1 LKPFRKNVALAIDGG
16 GIRGIIVA
24 KALTML
30 EDKLGQPAYQTFR
43 LTAGT
48 STGSILAAG
57 IASDIGARALLD
69 MYVELGDRLFKKTFW
84 SWTWLLR
91 GYRYSREPLIKLFGE
106 MLENKTLG
114 QLWDSPPSSAL
125 VLTAYD
131 LVSNQTRFIKS
142 WKPQYR
148 DWSVLKAVLA
158 SSAAPTY
165 FSVIDGRYTD
175 GGVGAYNNPCFIAA
189 YEVVKYLR
197 WEESETTLISLGT
210 GRLPPTVKIGEPDRY
225 TALQW
230 LPRVIET
237 RAHDA
242 ADQQVS
248 LVSTMFPTLD
258 FRRFQVDLKDP
269 IQVDDPSKV
278 RELLDYGEEMGHK
291 ILNDEVDPIQNV
303 TRDLAP
309 AMHPTPMTA
318 ENYKI

>member
-1 LKPFRKNVALAIDGG
+1 MKPFRKNVALAIDGG
-16 GIRGIIVA
+16 GIRGIMVA

-30 EDKLGQPAYQTFR
+30 EDALGQPAYETFR

-69 MYVELGDRLFKKTFW
+69 MYVDLGDKLFKKSFFA
-84 SWTWLLR
+84 WTWLLR
-91 GYRYSREPLIKLFGE
+91 GYRYSRKPLIKMFGE

-125 VLTAYD
+125 VLTTYD

-165 FSVIDGRYTD
+165 FPVIDGRYTD

-189 YEVVKYLR
+189 YEIVKYLR
-197 WEESETTLISLGT
+197 WDENETTLISLGT
-210 GRLPPTVKIGEPDRY
+210 GRLPPSVKIGEPDRY
-225 TALQW
+225 TPLHW
-230 LPRVIET
+230 LPRIIES
-237 RAHDA
+237 RAHDS
-242 ADQQVS
+242 ADQQVG
-248 LVSTMFPTLD
+248 LVSAMFPALD
-258 FRRFQVDLKDP
+258 FRRIQVDLKEP
-269 IQVDDPSKV
+269 IEVDDASKIHD
-278 RELLDYGEEMGHK
+278 LLNYGEEMGK
-291 ILNDEVDPIQNV
+291 KLLSDELDPMRNATQ
-303 TRDLAP
+303 DLAP
-309 AMHPTPMTA
+309 AMHPTPLTA
-318 ENYKI
+318 KGDQI